1 MSLNPCVKI
10 CAAIAFF
17 VPSYVIANTVVDF
30 EEPLPGDL
38 VPTSYLQS
46 TVVPAS
52 ARVTDQ
58 YLSVGLVVDGAALV
72 TLPSGSAPSGINAL
86 AGIGSDGRIDYDT
99 PVSFSFF
106 AAGNSGVMGATEF
119 FGYSADL
126 FGSSRNIITISAY
139 GLDGSLVGQVS
150 YTETGDFTA
159 PLTIGGVG
167 QFHSVTVDQTLYNT
181 NSGGIA
187 LDLIQFG
194 NISIA
199 AIPEPQTYAM
209 LLAGLGLL
217 GFMARRKKRNTENSR
232 GMFRSPI
239 KN

>member
-1 MSLNPCVKI
+1 MSSKSCVKI
-10 CAAIAFF
+10 CAAIVFF
-17 VPSYVIANTVVDF
+17 VPSYVIANTVIDF
-30 EEPLPGDL
+30 ENPLPGGL
-38 VPTSYLQS
+38 VATSYVQS
-46 TVVPAS
+46 TIVPAS
-52 ARVTDQ
+52 AWVTDQ
-58 YLSVGLVVDGAALV
+58 YLNVGLVVDGAALV
-72 TLPSGSAPSGINAL
+72 ALPSGSAPSGINAL
-86 AGIGSDGRIDYDT
+86 AGIGGDGRIDYDT

-106 AAGNSGVMGATEF
+106 APGNSGVMGTTDF

-159 PLTIGGVG
+159 PLIISGVG

-181 NSGGIA
+181 TSGGIA

-194 NISIA
+194 DISIA
-199 AIPEPQTYAM
+199 AVPEPQTYVM

-217 GFMARRKKRNTENSR
+217 GFMVHRRKQD
-232 GMFRSPI
+232 I
-239 KN
+239 